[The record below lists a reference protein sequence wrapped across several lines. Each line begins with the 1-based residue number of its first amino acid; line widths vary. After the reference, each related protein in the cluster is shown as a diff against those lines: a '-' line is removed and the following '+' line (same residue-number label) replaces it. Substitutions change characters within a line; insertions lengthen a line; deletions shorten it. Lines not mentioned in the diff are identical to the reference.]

1 MLYCSFKCFYTPK
14 GVLILGLLFEE
25 AMDAGGREGAGN
37 KALWDSSPIKG
48 DRERAESFVEH
59 VRWSR

>member
-1 MLYCSFKCFYTPK
+1 MLIRSFKCFYTPK

-25 AMDAGGREGAGN
+25 VGGAGGRKGVGN
-37 KALWDSSPIKG
+37 KALWNSDPIKG

>member
-1 MLYCSFKCFYTPK
+1 MDRSFKCFSTPK
-14 GVLILGLLFEE
+14 GVLILGLQVEE
-25 AMDAGGREGAGN
+25 AGGVGGCEGVGN
-37 KALWDSSPIKG
+37 KALWNSGPIKG

>member
-1 MLYCSFKCFYTPK
+1 MNRSFKCFSTPK
-14 GVLILGLLFEE
+14 GVLIPGLQVE
-25 AMDAGGREGAGN
+25 DAGGGGGREGAGN
-37 KALWDSSPIKG
+37 KALWNSGLIKG